1 MPVITSVHWE
11 NRILH
16 KQQFLQARSSIK
28 SFQDMIVE
36 SGYKLWIR
44 RPIFQ
49 IINRIVS
56 WVYP

>member
-36 SGYKLWIR
+36 SGYKL
-44 RPIFQ
+44 
-49 IINRIVS
+49 
-56 WVYP
+56 